1 MVTCLTFDACLTADP
16 GNTSWI
22 QAQSHTLVNI
32 IQEVLLSITTESMST
47 KYWLTVGSSLSRK
60 KGWLGELTIPV

>member
-1 MVTCLTFDACLTADP
+1 MVSCLTFDACLTADP
-16 GNTSWI
+16 GNTNSI

-32 IQEVLLSITTESMST
+32 IQAVLLSVKTESMCT

-60 KGWLGELTIPV
+60 KGWLGELIIPA